1 LNNHS
6 QTLAALIGSRIC
18 HDLISPMGAVTNGLE
33 LLELSGMGSSP
44 EMTLISE
51 SAADANARIRLFRL
65 AFGAAS
71 ESQNMRCED
80 LGDILA
86 TIYRAG
92 RIALD
97 YGLSGTVTQP
107 LAQVVVLSLLC
118 AEQTI
123 PFGGTLKAT
132 HQEDR
137 LEVSATGGRL
147 QVNDVL
153 WNSLGAMAPAPE
165 VTPAQVQF
173 LLLPE
178 RLAALGRSAQ
188 VEHGETELRLRF

>member
-1 LNNHS
+1 MNHHS

-33 LLELSGMGSSP
+33 LLELSGMGASP

-65 AFGAAS
+65 AFGTAS
-71 ESQNMRCED
+71 DGQNLRSED
-80 LGDILA
+80 LGDILG
-86 TIYRAG
+86 TIYRTG

-97 YGLSGTVTQP
+97 YGLSGAVAQP
-107 LAQVVVLSLLC
+107 IAQVVALSLLC

-123 PFGGTLKAT
+123 PFGGTLKVT
-132 HQEDR
+132 RQEAQF
-137 LEVSATGGRL
+137 EVNAKGARL
-147 QVNDVL
+147 QVNDLL

-178 RLAALGRSAQ
+178 RLAAIGRTPR

>member
-1 LNNHS
+1 MNNHS

-123 PFGGTLKAT
+123 PFGGTLKVT
-132 HQEDR
+132 QQEDR

>member
-1 LNNHS
+1 MNNHS

-33 LLELSGMGSSP
+33 LLELSGMGTSP
-44 EMTLISE
+44 EMVLISE

-65 AFGAAS
+65 AFGTAS
-71 ESQNMRCED
+71 AGQSLRSED
-80 LGDILA
+80 LGAILA
-86 TIYRAG
+86 TVYRTG

-123 PFGGTLKAT
+123 PFGGTLSVT
-132 HQEDR
+132 QHEGQFEI
-137 LEVSATGGRL
+137 SATGGRL
-147 QVNDVL
+147 QINDQL

-178 RLAALGRSAQ
+178 RLAALGRTPA

>member
-1 LNNHS
+1 MTNHN

-33 LLELSGMGSSP
+33 LLELSGMGNSP
-44 EMTLISE
+44 EMALISD

-65 AFGAAS
+65 AFGAAYEGQS
-71 ESQNMRCED
+71 VRCED
-80 LGDILA
+80 LQEILT
-86 TIYRAG
+86 TIYRTG

-97 YGLSGTVTQP
+97 WSLSGTLPQP
-107 LAQVVVLSLLC
+107 VAQAVVLSLLC

-123 PFGGTLKAT
+123 PFGGTLKIIQ
-132 HQEDR
+132 QEDR

-147 QVNDVL
+147 QVNDAL

-188 VEHGETELRLRF
+188 VDHGETELRLLF

>member
-1 LNNHS
+1 MTNHN

-33 LLELSGMGSSP
+33 LLELSGIGNSP
-44 EMTLISE
+44 EMVLISD

-65 AFGAAS
+65 AFGAAYEGQS
-71 ESQNMRCED
+71 VRCED
-80 LGDILA
+80 LQEILT
-86 TIYRAG
+86 TIYRTG

-97 YGLSGTVTQP
+97 WGLSGTLPQP
-107 LAQVVVLSLLC
+107 VAQAVVLSLLC

-123 PFGGTLKAT
+123 PFGGTLGVS

-137 LEVSATGGRL
+137 LEISATGGRL
-147 QVNDVL
+147 QVDDAL
-153 WNSLGAMAPAPE
+153 WNGLVAAIPAPE

-188 VEHGETELRLRF
+188 VDHGETELRLLF

>member
-1 LNNHS
+1 MNNHS

-33 LLELSGMGSSP
+33 LLELSGMGASP
-44 EMTLISE
+44 EMALISE

-65 AFGAAS
+65 AFGTAS
-71 ESQNMRCED
+71 DGQSVRSED
-80 LGDILA
+80 LGDILG
-86 TIYRAG
+86 TIYRTG

-97 YGLSGTVTQP
+97 YGLTGTVTQP
-107 LAQVVVLSLLC
+107 LAQAVALSLLC

-123 PFGGTLKAT
+123 PFGGTLT
-132 HQEDR
+132 VTQQEGQF
-137 LEVSATGGRL
+137 EVTAKGGRL
-147 QVNDVL
+147 QINDLL
-153 WNSLGAMAPAPE
+153 WNSLGLMAPAPE

-178 RLAALGRSAQ
+178 RLAALGRTPE
-188 VEHGETELRLRF
+188 VEHGETGLCLRF

>member
-123 PFGGTLKAT
+123 PFGGTLKVT
-132 HQEDR
+132 QQEDR